1 MKGSTLWRGA
11 DAIMLL
17 AFLFSIAVQFND
29 PDPLPWIAI
38 YGLGAAA
45 CASGLLDRGHWAFPV
60 TVGAIAMAWAA
71 TIAPRVLRRTPFLD
85 MFEAFEMRDLG
96 VEESREMYGLAVVA
110 AWMAVLAVRMA
121 RAGEAAAN
129 RGTRDDPT
137 ASK

>member
-1 MKGSTLWRGA
+1 
-11 DAIMLL
+11 
-17 AFLFSIAVQFND
+17 
-29 PDPLPWIAI
+29 
-38 YGLGAAA
+38 
-45 CASGLLDRGHWAFPV
+45 
-60 TVGAIAMAWAA
+60 
-71 TIAPRVLRRTPFLD
+71 

-121 RAGEAAAN
+121 RAGEAAAR

>member
-1 MKGSTLWRGA
+1 M
-11 DAIMLL
+11 
-17 AFLFSIAVQFND
+17 
-29 PDPLPWIAI
+29 
-38 YGLGAAA
+38 
-45 CASGLLDRGHWAFPV
+45 
-60 TVGAIAMAWAA
+60 AMAWAA
-71 TIAPRVLRRTPFLD
+71 TIAPRVLGRTPFLD

-121 RAGEAAAN
+121 RAGEAAAR